1 MERRLDIKPEGVQA
15 ILEEVAKTDP
25 RAKAIKSQDLID
37 RRYLDDLARSGYFD
51 KLWSNK

>member
-25 RAKAIKSQDLID
+25 RAKSIKPQDLID
-37 RRYLDDLARSGYFD
+37 RRFLDEMAKNGFFD
-51 KLWSNK
+51 KVWASQ